1 MAMKS
6 DKPQQPDWDDTDESS
21 DSESDSET
29 EATHY
34 RIFRCQICGKPIG
47 EGPKKKKSNTTA
59 FAVSCG
65 HQFHKKC
72 LKKKKAELPCDCF
85 VNGCRKN
92 GKVDPETWRKLR
104 GGTTEVS
111 KCAEEEK
118 DSLRERLIK
127 EMRQNTLLIEQNES
141 LIQSS
146 RESPRAE
153 AEQIRVELNCA
164 KTEIEQ
170 LKSELAEVQQRAATL
185 VVQNDALLLASQGP
199 RDWSVEELSEE
210 AFAAEAERRGFESS
224 LDRLNREERD
234 RRYRQFTEK
243 IEENNMNF
251 DEALQAIDRQRVFTQ
266 VDSARMMVLI
276 DIDREALDKEVR
288 LSEVLDGISVLP
300 SLTGIEQ
307 PTVQRMIELNR
318 RLEQLEISYDDV
330 FEVVND
336 EAERARLEARK
347 SLKKKE
353 TTKPAAKAVVEKPQ
367 KTEEKPSTSKEKR
380 SSVPNTPDVNLDGI
394 ETDERAA
401 RGDLKER
408 IQGILDSYNET
419 STVKTETPQD
429 SENVVKKS
437 ILEARV
443 KNQERTPITTQ
454 QQQPRYATPN
464 TPASD
469 SASRSQRST
478 SESRRRDTST
488 GDSSSKKTDVSSSS
502 RGSRVS
508 GVESIEKKRSPSRS
522 SSSES
527 DSDSSESTP
536 PKKSRKSK
544 SSRKRAAT
552 KRKSTSKNKAS
563 PKKKK
568 VTSTKKKPA
577 TKRKPATTKPAVKR
591 KLPVARDETPEIPPE
606 GVKTRSQTRSE
617 SKSVEEGEVTQS
629 SQETLELAADAS
641 EFEEQPESR
650 PPLPNVPAPEQPPPP
665 SPERVLQDQQPGLAQ
680 LTPGER
686 AQRAFQEREREF
698 RRNMEIALRHHDRE
712 AARVREGRM
721 DLGPIEDYFE
731 PLENCPPP
739 PAPVWLMA
747 EFRYEPRGERYLR
760 GMFFP
765 VTRDTIQQS
774 MQSRGILI
782 NNELTVRDDL
792 YYQRDG
798 GAWILGRVY
807 RGGATYYVINSF
819 VVIGD
824 ALTHAVVSEV
834 IYQNVAARRAWS
846 VHPLAG
852 SRIPTTTMCRNLRS
866 LVQRAPQR
874 VVMSA
879 GQFCMESQTFEIV
892 TERILEL
899 WRAMHRRGTRHILMV
914 PPLTWPHCPEI
925 RVRIREFLRQGP
937 TRAEFDGR
945 YVYME
950 ALEETIERCP
960 PATFRGETPYLNEHQ
975 ASEALVRIFEYATV
989 ERRWGYGQFP
999 REQDPPRPVEQLQAN
1014 QLQRIEEMLRQDRAA
1029 LAAHERRNVREQLER
1044 EVHEREL
1051 IERVQRQMRH
1061 LPGAD
1066 RQLLPERAA
1075 QLVNEVNRQMPEP
1088 QQQPQAGP
1096 SRQQPAQEGRQLQV
1110 AIPRAPGL
1118 AGFGRGRGRLAERR
1132 ERMRLEAEEERQNPQ
1147 NEQNQNDGREA
1158 R

>member
-1 MAMKS
+1 
-6 DKPQQPDWDDTDESS
+6 
-21 DSESDSET
+21 
-29 EATHY
+29 
-34 RIFRCQICGKPIG
+34 
-47 EGPKKKKSNTTA
+47 
-59 FAVSCG
+59 
-65 HQFHKKC
+65 
-72 LKKKKAELPCDCF
+72 
-85 VNGCRKN
+85 
-92 GKVDPETWRKLR
+92 
-104 GGTTEVS
+104 
-111 KCAEEEK
+111 
-118 DSLRERLIK
+118 
-127 EMRQNTLLIEQNES
+127 
-141 LIQSS
+141 
-146 RESPRAE
+146 
-153 AEQIRVELNCA
+153 
-164 KTEIEQ
+164 
-170 LKSELAEVQQRAATL
+170 
-185 VVQNDALLLASQGP
+185 
-199 RDWSVEELSEE
+199 
-210 AFAAEAERRGFESS
+210 
-224 LDRLNREERD
+224 
-234 RRYRQFTEK
+234 
-243 IEENNMNF
+243 MNF

-508 GVESIEKKRSPSRS
+508 GVESIEKKRSSSRS
-522 SSSES
+522 SSSDS

-617 SKSVEEGEVTQS
+617 LKSVEEGEVTQS

-747 EFRYEPRGERYLR
+747 EFR
-760 GMFFP
+760 
-765 VTRDTIQQS
+765 
-774 MQSRGILI
+774 
-782 NNELTVRDDL
+782 
-792 YYQRDG
+792 
-798 GAWILGRVY
+798 
-807 RGGATYYVINSF
+807 
-819 VVIGD
+819 
-824 ALTHAVVSEV
+824 
-834 IYQNVAARRAWS
+834 
-846 VHPLAG
+846 
-852 SRIPTTTMCRNLRS
+852 
-866 LVQRAPQR
+866 
-874 VVMSA
+874 
-879 GQFCMESQTFEIV
+879 
-892 TERILEL
+892 
-899 WRAMHRRGTRHILMV
+899 
-914 PPLTWPHCPEI
+914 
-925 RVRIREFLRQGP
+925 
-937 TRAEFDGR
+937 
-945 YVYME
+945 
-950 ALEETIERCP
+950 
-960 PATFRGETPYLNEHQ
+960 
-975 ASEALVRIFEYATV
+975 
-989 ERRWGYGQFP
+989 
-999 REQDPPRPVEQLQAN
+999 
-1014 QLQRIEEMLRQDRAA
+1014 
-1029 LAAHERRNVREQLER
+1029 
-1044 EVHEREL
+1044 
-1051 IERVQRQMRH
+1051 
-1061 LPGAD
+1061 
-1066 RQLLPERAA
+1066 
-1075 QLVNEVNRQMPEP
+1075 
-1088 QQQPQAGP
+1088 
-1096 SRQQPAQEGRQLQV
+1096 
-1110 AIPRAPGL
+1110 
-1118 AGFGRGRGRLAERR
+1118 
-1132 ERMRLEAEEERQNPQ
+1132 
-1147 NEQNQNDGREA
+1147 
-1158 R
+1158 

>member
-1 MAMKS
+1 MATKD
-6 DKPQQPDWDDTDESS
+6 DKTEQPNWDDSDESTDS
-21 DSESDSET
+21 GSGSES

-34 RIFRCQICGKPIG
+34 RIFRCQLCGKPIG
-47 EGPKKKKSNTTA
+47 EGPKKKKTSTTA
-59 FAVSCG
+59 YAATCG
-65 HQFHKKC
+65 HQVHKKC
-72 LKKKKAELPCDCF
+72 VEKKNTPVPGDC
-85 VNGCRKN
+85 VVAGCRKK
-92 GKVDPETWRKLR
+92 GKLDPETWRKLR
-104 GGTTEVS
+104 GGTTEIS
-111 KCAEEEK
+111 KWDAEEK
-118 DSLRERLIK
+118 DSLREKLVNEI
-127 EMRQNTLLIEQNES
+127 RQNTSLIERNEELLRS
-141 LIQSS
+141 LS
-146 RESPRAE
+146 ESPRAE
-153 AEQIRVELNCA
+153 AEQIRTELNCA

-170 LKSELAEVQQRAATL
+170 LRLELAEVQQRAATL
-185 VVQNDALLLASQGP
+185 EQNAALLLANEGP
-199 RDWSVEELSEE
+199 RVWSVEELSEE
-210 AFAAEAERRGFESS
+210 AFAAEVERRGFETS
-224 LDRLNREERD
+224 LVRINREERD

-276 DIDREALDKEVR
+276 DIDREALDREVR

-300 SLTGIEQ
+300 SLAGIEY
-307 PTVQRMIELNR
+307 PTMQRMIELNR

-330 FEVVND
+330 FDVVND
-336 EAERARLEARK
+336 EAERAHLEARK

-367 KTEEKPSTSKEKR
+367 KTEEKPSMSKEKR

-401 RGDLKER
+401 RGDLEER
-408 IQGILDSYNET
+408 IQRILDSRSET
-419 STVKTETPQD
+419 AAVKTETAQD

-437 ILEARV
+437 VLEARV
-443 KNQERTPITTQ
+443 KDQECTPNTTQ
-454 QQQPRYATPN
+454 QPQPRYATPN

-508 GVESIEKKRSPSRS
+508 GVESIEKKRSS
-522 SSSES
+522 SSSSSS
-527 DSDSSESTP
+527 DSDSGSSESTP
-536 PKKSRKSK
+536 PKKSKKSK
-544 SSRKRAAT
+544 LSRKRAAT
-552 KRKSTSKNKAS
+552 KRKSTSKSKAP

-568 VTSTKKKPA
+568 VTATKKKPA
-577 TKRKPATTKPAVKR
+577 TKHKPATTKPAVKR
-591 KLPVARDETPEIPPE
+591 KLPVAKDEKPEMPPE

-617 SKSVEEGEVTQS
+617 SKLVEEGEVTQS
-629 SQETLELAADAS
+629 SQETLELAANAS

-680 LTPGER
+680 LTPCER

-747 EFRYEPRGERYLR
+747 EFRYEPRGERYVR

-782 NNELTVRDDL
+782 NNDLTVRDDL

-824 ALTHAVVSEV
+824 ALAHAVVSEV

-866 LVQRAPQR
+866 LIQRAPQR

-899 WRAMHRRGTRHILMV
+899 WRALHRRGTRHILMV

-925 RVRIREFLRQGP
+925 RVRLRDFLRQGP

-999 REQDPPRPVEQLQAN
+999 REQAPPRPVEQLQAN

-1029 LAAHERRNVREQLER
+1029 LAEYERRNVRERLER

-1061 LPGAD
+1061 LPGID

-1075 QLVNEVNRQMPEP
+1075 QLVNEANRQMPEP
-1088 QQQPQAGP
+1088 PKQPQAGP

-1118 AGFGRGRGRLAERR
+1118 AGFGRGRSRLAERR
-1132 ERMRLEAEEERQNPQ
+1132 ERMRLEAQEERQNPQ